1 MFIID
6 LKILY
11 QETEKKKIYAD
22 CELVLVL
29 IEILAPRG
37 GY

>member
-6 LKILY
+6 LKLLH
-11 QETEKKKIYAD
+11 QETEEKKIYAD

-29 IEILAPRG
+29 TEMLAPRG